1 MDDEAAFL
9 RNLLEELTPSPAAAA
24 TVAAL
29 ATRGQQRSLS
39 SSTALQKWFQPKPLS
54 SCDMGSVVGCRESS
68 SNLRL
73 TLAQMNFCL
82 TFFVAS
88 GLSFY

>member
-1 MDDEAAFL
+1 MCGAQCTHITPWRQCWNKLMDDEAAFL

-54 SCDMGSVVGCRESS
+54 SCDMGSVVG
-68 SNLRL
+68 
-73 TLAQMNFCL
+73 
-82 TFFVAS
+82 
-88 GLSFY
+88 